1 MQKSSKHMQEVSHHG
16 HLIKAYREQAGLTQE
31 ELASLIGRS
40 RRTMITLE
48 QVARIGDV
56 KVRRTLAWA
65 LQIPHELLGLS
76 ALVLPPSA
84 VRSPLESP
92 PVSGGKNLSRVVFE
106 TLRDNVR
113 MRLDLYYL
121 GSALGADRKLN
132 DHIEHLT
139 GLVQN
144 SSLKDRRFLLELLSH
159 NYQLKGMIARD
170 QLDYATADAC
180 FTQAS
185 LVAQEAECPE
195 LHALALARQATAE
208 LWRNRPD
215 SAAHLYEIAR
225 DIAKRAPAALRTY
238 LAAAHAEAQGTLGD
252 ERCLASLTFAQT
264 MLKRIDPE
272 DDDILLFHSTRS
284 SEQSLHDGWL
294 NCHTLLGKPGL
305 AIEKYDQLL
314 HYKLD
319 LSMTRMEARL
329 SMQYA
334 EALFAAK
341 DMSCCFYAVEG
352 LKLARAVG
360 SRRLFQRA
368 SELASKLA
376 TRAPHDQRV
385 KELLQALH
393 Q

>member
-31 ELASLIGRS
+31 EFASLIGRS
-40 RRTMITLE
+40 RRTIITLE
-48 QVARIGDV
+48 QVARIRDV
-56 KVRRTLAWA
+56 KVLRTLAWA

-84 VRSPLESP
+84 LRSPLEQP

-106 TLRDNVR
+106 TLRENLR

-121 GSALGADRKLN
+121 GSALGADQKLN
-132 DHIEHLT
+132 DHIDHLT

-170 QLDYATADAC
+170 QLDYPTADAC

-185 LVAQEAECPE
+185 LIAQEAECPE
-195 LHALALARQATAE
+195 LHALALARQATTE
-208 LWRNRPD
+208 LWRNQPD

-252 ERCLASLTFAQT
+252 EHCLASLTFARS

-314 HYKLD
+314 EHKLD

-376 TRAPHDQRV
+376 TRAPHDGRV

>member
-1 MQKSSKHMQEVSHHG
+1 MQEVSHHG

-40 RRTMITLE
+40 RRTIITLE
-48 QVARIGDV
+48 QGARIQDV

-65 LQIPHELLGLS
+65 LQIPHELLGLP
-76 ALVLPPSA
+76 ALVLPPS
-84 VRSPLESP
+84 VLRSPLQP
-92 PVSGGKNLSRVVFE
+92 PPETGGKHLSRVVFE
-106 TLRDNVR
+106 TLRDNLR

-121 GSALGADRKLN
+121 GSALGADQKLN

-139 GLVQN
+139 SLAQH

-170 QLDYATADAC
+170 QLDYAIADAC

-195 LHALALARQATAE
+195 LHALSLARQATAE
-208 LWRNRPD
+208 LWRNRSE
-215 SAAHLYEIAR
+215 SAAHLYEIAT
-225 DIAKRAPAALRTY
+225 DIAKRAPASLRTY

-252 ERCLASLTFAQT
+252 ERCLASLTMAHT
-264 MLKRIDPE
+264 LLKRIDPE
-272 DDDILLFHSTRS
+272 DDELLLFHSTRS

-314 HYKLD
+314 EHKLD

-334 EALFAAK
+334 EALCAAK
-341 DMSCCFYAVEG
+341 DLSCCFYAVEG

-368 SELASKLA
+368 GELASKLVA
-376 TRAPHDQRV
+376 RAPHDERV
-385 KELLQALH
+385 KKLLQALN